1 MKIALIDDNEVV
13 LQVLKHQINQREDV
27 DCVAAYTSVNQFLTE
42 SLAPNFIFLDLQ
54 MSPISGLKAIPLIL
68 EKFPHTPIIIH
79 SSKDDQDS
87 IFQSLQLGA
96 VGYLFKEEVNDSI
109 DPILETIFNGG
120 SVMTPSIAKK
130 VIEFFH
136 KPIKFSDQLTPR
148 ELDVTRGVLDGLS
161 YKMIADKLLSFLFC

>member
-68 EKFPHTPIIIH
+68 EKFPHTPIIIG
-79 SSKDDQDS
+79 S
-87 IFQSLQLGA
+87 ILK
-96 VGYLFKEEVNDSI
+96 VGE
-109 DPILETIFNGG
+109 
-120 SVMTPSIAKK
+120 
-130 VIEFFH
+130 
-136 KPIKFSDQLTPR
+136 
-148 ELDVTRGVLDGLS
+148 
-161 YKMIADKLLSFLFC
+161 